1 MGDLLGYVMDVSGT
15 EAHVR
20 PYRARNELRLHADF
34 ADVAVL
40 LCVRGAKSGGISRVV
55 STLAVHNEML
65 AHRPELL
72 ATLYRGFRWH
82 RLGEQAEGE
91 DRITHHRVPH
101 FSRCGGLVSC
111 RYSRAYIMEGAHESG
126 RPLSARELAAL
137 DYFDAIAYRVD
148 MRFEFTLAPG
158 EALFMNSFTTLTP
171 GPRSRTTMTRPRGA
185 ISCACG
191 WRPTSPGPSCPR
203 LRSTAPTATAS
214 RAAATAAR
222 QPSSG
227 SPRPTG

>member
-1 MGDLLGYVMDVSGT
+1 MDVSGT

-158 EALFMNSFTTLTP
+158 EALFMNSFTTLH
-171 GPRSRTTMTRPRGA
+171 SRTAFEDHDDPAKRRYLLRLWLAAYEPRPVVPEVAIYGTDRNGIPRRGD
-185 ISCACG
+185 
-191 WRPTSPGPSCPR
+191 
-203 LRSTAPTATAS
+203 
-214 RAAATAAR
+214 
-222 QPSSG
+222 G
-227 SPRPTG
+227 SPAAFERVASADWMS